1 MAQKKATKR
10 LKRDIRNKR
19 DPIDDVNPNEKA
31 FCLAFLA
38 NGGRQRDAAKVA
50 YVCKNDILADDIG
63 NRTMK
68 RPRVLVYL
76 NKMREAM
83 GLDINGLSEQ
93 AKKVIDEL
101 ALLSF
106 SDPANYVDALQLP
119 SEVCTAIK
127 EMGPERRAI
136 SEIEITTR
144 RMGSEESPIIQQ
156 ESKFKFHSKVTA
168 LTLLGKHHKLYVD
181 LMQHK
186 LDPTSPGIYELPD
199 NGMRDKA

>member
-1 MAQKKATKR
+1 MAKKKAAKK
-10 LKRDIRNKR
+10 LKR

-31 FCLAFLA
+31 FCLAYLA
-38 NGGRQRDAAKVA
+38 NGGNQRDASKIS
-50 YVCKNDILADDIG
+50 YSCKSDKIADRVG
-63 NRTMK
+63 NQVMK
-68 RPRVLVYL
+68 RPRVLIFL
-76 NKMREAM
+76 NKMRESM
-83 GLDINGLSEQ
+83 GLDIDGLSKQ
-93 AKKVIDEL
+93 AKQVVDEL

-106 SDPANYVDALQLP
+106 SDPANYVDALKLP
-119 SEVCTAIK
+119 SEVCTSIK

-136 SEIEITTR
+136 SEIRITTR
-144 RMGSEESPIIQQ
+144 KMGSEDSPIFQQ
-156 ESKFKFHSKVTA
+156 ECEFKFHSKVTA